1 MILQAC
7 FVKEEKKK
15 KKQTIE
21 TTNKVDLKLVSIQ
34 L

>member
-7 FVKEEKKK
+7 FVKEEKK